1 MCFHWPRLHIFFAD
15 VCKNSL
21 QCQVCAASSQHSYV
35 FGLGAINIKLFTD
48 VSTRSHYISVFNQ
61 LLIIK
66 VSSWTTDLSPRAS
79 RMAPAVTEP
88 HMIDASRSAPVSE
101 AEHRHMH
108 ISDELAVPLTP
119 DCADKISVFNPD
131 LFPQS
136 VLHCDVFK
144 SISSIFQMNE
154 MYLVASLLILGL
166 SGATRKD
173 TAVKNNSGV
182 KPAGQC
188 GTWVKE
194 PEGGLFTSPNYPN
207 KYPPDTECV
216 YILEAPPRQCID
228 LHFEENYS
236 IESSWECKFDNIEV
250 RDGPFGF
257 SPMLGRYCGQHS
269 PPDIRSSG
277 RYLWIKF
284 VTDGE
289 LEAVGFSAS
298 YNFTADPDFADLG
311 VPPPLPSCQYDMVGP
326 EGIVE
331 SHQITRDGKAGAA
344 EAVDCKW
351 YIRAPPRS
359 KIYLRFLDYE
369 MANSNECKRNFVAVY
384 DGGSSVEDLKSKFC
398 STVANDIMLVSTL
411 GVIRMWADEAS
422 RKSRFRILFTTYQ
435 EPPCDADAFFCHS
448 NMCINNTLVCNG
460 MQNCVYPWDE
470 NQCKEKRKA
479 NILDNLNN
487 TNGTIIGVTCCIVL
501 ILLIVSVIVQI
512 KQPRKKYILRRE
524 DFDPTMFQEVFEP
537 PHYELCT
544 LRSATTAAAAS
555 ADLVDLA
562 EDFENYHALR
572 RASSRCIHDH
582 HCGSTS
588 NPGSAHLSQLS
599 LSGRGSRGNLS
610 ARDAAAASL
619 LSDLPQPPMAVRPLL
634 PTTGNRR
641 SILVMK
647 HSYSQEA
654 ADNGCDL
661 DDDLEEVPTTSH
673 RLSRHEKAVQRSVSI
688 DF

>member
-1 MCFHWPRLHIFFAD
+1 MVHGHSFHH
-15 VCKNSL
+15 V
-21 QCQVCAASSQHSYV
+21 
-35 FGLGAINIKLFTD
+35 
-48 VSTRSHYISVFNQ
+48 
-61 LLIIK
+61 
-66 VSSWTTDLSPRAS
+66 
-79 RMAPAVTEP
+79 
-88 HMIDASRSAPVSE
+88 
-101 AEHRHMH
+101 
-108 ISDELAVPLTP
+108 
-119 DCADKISVFNPD
+119 
-131 LFPQS
+131 
-136 VLHCDVFK
+136 
-144 SISSIFQMNE
+144 
-154 MYLVASLLILGL
+154 VASLLILGL

-207 KYPPDTECV
+207 KYPPNTECV

-257 SPMLGRYCGQHS
+257 SPILGRYCGQQS

-289 LEAVGFSAS
+289 LEGVGFSAS

-351 YIRAPPRS
+351 YIHAPPRS

-422 RKSRFRILFTTYQ
+422 RRSRFRILFTTYQ

-448 NMCINNTLVCNG
+448 NMCINNSLVCNG

-572 RASSRCIHDH
+572 RASSRCVHDH
-582 HCGSTS
+582 HCGSSS
-588 NPGSAHLSQLS
+588 NPGSAHISQLS

-610 ARDAAAASL
+610 ARDTAAAAL
-619 LSDLPQPPMAVRPLL
+619 LTDLPQPPMAVRPLL
-634 PTTGNRR
+634 PSTGNRR

-673 RLSRHEKAVQRSVSI
+673 RLSRHEKAVQRLLENSAILDQYERASLTY
-688 DF
+688 DKAERRFTPA

>member
-1 MCFHWPRLHIFFAD
+1 MVHGHSFHH
-15 VCKNSL
+15 V
-21 QCQVCAASSQHSYV
+21 
-35 FGLGAINIKLFTD
+35 
-48 VSTRSHYISVFNQ
+48 
-61 LLIIK
+61 
-66 VSSWTTDLSPRAS
+66 
-79 RMAPAVTEP
+79 
-88 HMIDASRSAPVSE
+88 
-101 AEHRHMH
+101 
-108 ISDELAVPLTP
+108 
-119 DCADKISVFNPD
+119 
-131 LFPQS
+131 
-136 VLHCDVFK
+136 
-144 SISSIFQMNE
+144 
-154 MYLVASLLILGL
+154 VASLLILGL

-173 TAVKNNSGV
+173 TSVKNNSGV

-194 PEGGLFTSPNYPN
+194 PEGGIFTSPNHPN

-228 LHFEENYS
+228 LHFDENYS

-257 SPMLGRYCGQHS
+257 SPILGRYCGQHR
-269 PPDIRSSG
+269 PPYIRSSG

-298 YNFTADPDFADLG
+298 YNFTADPDFADMG

-326 EGIVE
+326 DGIVE
-331 SHQITRDGKAGAA
+331 SLQITRDGKADAT

-384 DGGSSVEDLKSKFC
+384 DGGSSVEDLKNKFC

-422 RKSRFRILFTTYQ
+422 RKSRFRILYTTYQ
-435 EPPCDADAFFCHS
+435 EPPCEPEAFFCHS

-460 MQNCVYPWDE
+460 LQNCVYPWDE
-470 NQCKEKRKA
+470 NQCKEKRKT

-544 LRSATTAAAAS
+544 LRSATAAAAAAS

-562 EDFENYHALR
+562 EDFENYHGLR
-572 RASSRCIHDH
+572 RASSRCVHDH
-582 HCGSTS
+582 HCGSFS

-610 ARDAAAASL
+610 ARDSAGGAL
-619 LSDLPQPPMAVRPLL
+619 LADLPQAPMAVRPLL
-634 PTTGNRR
+634 PSTGNRR

-661 DDDLEEVPTTSH
+661 EDDLEEVPTTSH
-673 RLSRHEKAVQRSVSI
+673 RLSRHEKAVQRLLENSAILDQYERASLAYEKAEQG
-688 DF
+688 FTPA